1 MDPASIGTLD
11 KLTVDQQNDY
21 VNSVVDNPQTSVR
34 KVDAYFLRRLHT
46 LALEK
51 GFDALNAADVEEA
64 HTRFYAGLKNEAIHS
79 YVMAALVRFD
89 NVHVIDAAIK
99 IVVSFKQANRGGSCY
114 FQFAGTNL
122 ATLAL
127 KIGARPDV
135 VMAICKH
142 LSAAQHASVL
152 GSCVGDQAMVDQFDA
167 LMPGV
172 KMGQEG
178 LRQAIIADGAART
191 GPEWKTTYW
200 IDLVTN
206 RFEETKRVIG
216 KPVLES
222 IVGTEINRGL
232 FDIKQPTGAAAL
244 AAPTGIPRDI
254 AHLLYV
260 LTCNR
265 GWRFPHDVDF
275 YEQLKNTNGQL
286 HNRLTLFGW
295 RISLKSCV
303 LGKALKTACE
313 AASKAAK
320 PKAHGVTLAPATLK
334 RLGIVA

>member
-1 MDPASIGTLD
+1 MNPVPIGTLD
-11 KLTVDQQNDY
+11 QLTVDEQNAY
-21 VNSVVDNPQTSVR
+21 INSVVDDPRTTVR

-51 GFDALNAADVEEA
+51 GFDALNAADVEET

-79 YVMAALVRFD
+79 CAMAVLVRFN

-99 IVVSFKQANRGGSCY
+99 IVVSFKEASRGGSSY

-127 KIGARPDV
+127 KVDARPDV
-135 VMAICKH
+135 VMAICKY

-152 GSCVGDQAMVDQFDA
+152 GSCVGDQALVDQFDA

-178 LRQAIIADGAART
+178 LRQAIIADGKVRT
-191 GPEWKTTYW
+191 GPEWRTTYW
-200 IDLVTN
+200 IDLVTD
-206 RFEETKRVIG
+206 RIEETKRVIG

-222 IVGTEINRGL
+222 IVGTEIDRGL

-260 LTCNR
+260 LVCTR
-265 GWRFPHDVDF
+265 GWRFPHDADF
-275 YEQLKNTNGQL
+275 YEQLKNTNGQF

-295 RISLKSCV
+295 RVSLKSCV

-313 AASKAAK
+313 AALKAAK

>member
-51 GFDALNAADVEEA
+51 GFDALNAADVEETHA
-64 HTRFYAGLKNEAIHS
+64 RFYAGLKKEAIHS
-79 YVMAALVRFD
+79 YVMAALVRFN

-99 IVVSFKQANRGGSCY
+99 IVVSLKQANRGGSCY
-114 FQFAGTNL
+114 FQFAGTSL

-142 LSAAQHASVL
+142 LSAAQHATVL
-152 GSCVGDQAMVDQFDA
+152 GSCVGNQAMVDQFDA

-178 LRQAIIADGAART
+178 LRQAIIADGKART

-206 RFEETKRVIG
+206 RIEETKRIIG

-222 IVGTEINRGL
+222 IVGTEIDRGL
-232 FDIKQPTGAAAL
+232 FDIKQPAGAAAL
-244 AAPTGIPRDI
+244 AAPTGVPRDI

-260 LTCNR
+260 LTCTL

-275 YEQLKNTNGQL
+275 YVQLKNTNGDF

-303 LGKALKTACE
+303 LGRPLIKACE
-313 AASKAAK
+313 AASNAAK
-320 PKAHGVTLAPATLK
+320 PKSHGVTLAPATLK

>member
-1 MDPASIGTLD
+1 MNPASIGTLD
-11 KLTVDQQNDY
+11 QLTVDEQNAY
-21 VNSVVDNPQTSVR
+21 INYVVDNPQKSVR
-34 KVDAYFLRRLHT
+34 KVDSYFLRRLHT

-51 GFDALNAADVEEA
+51 GFDALTAADVEET
-64 HTRFYAGLKNEAIHS
+64 HSQFYAGLKNGAIHS
-79 YVMAALVRFD
+79 YAMQALARFN

-99 IVVSFKQANRGGSCY
+99 IVVSFKEASRGGSCC
-114 FQFAGTNL
+114 FQFAGTSL

-135 VMAICKH
+135 IMAICKH

-152 GSCVGDQAMVDQFDA
+152 GSCVGDQTVVDRFDG

-178 LRQAIIADGAART
+178 LRQAISADGKVRT
-191 GPEWKTTYW
+191 GPEWTNTHW
-200 IDLVTN
+200 IDMVTDRIN
-206 RFEETKRVIG
+206 ETKRVIG

-222 IVGTEINRGL
+222 IVGTEIDRGL
-232 FDIKQPTGAAAL
+232 FDIKQPVGAAAL
-244 AAPTGIPRDI
+244 AAPTGVPRDI

-260 LTCNR
+260 LVCTR
-265 GWRFPHDVDF
+265 GWRFPHDADF
-275 YEQLKNTNGQL
+275 YEQLKNSNGQF

-295 RISLKSCV
+295 RSSLKSCV
-303 LGKALKTACE
+303 LGRALKTACD
-313 AASKAAK
+313 AALKAAK
-320 PKAHGVTLAPATLK
+320 PKAHGVTLAPTTLK